1 MKALVIGYGSIG
13 QRHARLLKEMGIDVS
28 VVSRRNFNSPSFYNN
43 LESALQKNTFNY
55 IVISNETVSHAETL
69 RELISHHYAG
79 HILIEKPLFMKLEQI
94 YFDHS
99 KTFVA
104 YNLRFHPLIQSL
116 RTYLNNEEVIS
127 VNAYVGQYLPSWRP
141 NTDYTKSYS
150 ASKARGGGVLRD
162 LSHELDYLMDLFG
175 EWHSLVAVINKISDL
190 DIESEDYV
198 QISYSTNQNTRV
210 TVELNYLDHITQR
223 YVVVQTNS
231 KTVKIDFVN
240 NSINC
245 NGELQQL
252 APIDR
257 DYTYKKQ
264 HEAVLNGSTLCCSFA
279 QGVSVVKMIEA
290 AEKSSLLKE
299 WVYNG

>member
-13 QRHARLLKEMGIDVS
+13 QRHARLLEEMGIDVS
-28 VVSRRNFNSPSFYNN
+28 VVSRRNFNSPNFYNN
-43 LESALQKNTFNY
+43 LEYAFLENEYDY
-55 IVISNETVSHAETL
+55 IVISNETVFHAESL
-69 RELISHHYAG
+69 RELVSNQYEG
-79 HILIEKPLFMKLEQI
+79 HILIEKPLFMNLEQI
-94 YFDHS
+94 NFNHS

-141 NTDYTKSYS
+141 NADYTKSYS

-190 DIESEDYV
+190 EIESEDYV
-198 QISYSTNQNTRV
+198 QISYSTNLNTRV
-210 TVELNYLDHITQR
+210 TVELNYLDRITQR
-223 YVVVQTNS
+223 YVIVQTNS
-231 KTVKIDFVN
+231 KTLKIDFVN
-240 NSINC
+240 NIINC
-245 NGELQQL
+245 NGELEQL
-252 APIDR
+252 VPIDR

>member
-28 VVSRRNFNSPSFYNN
+28 IVSRRNFNSPNFYNS

-69 RELISHHYAG
+69 RELIGHQYAG

-94 YFDHS
+94 NFDHS
-99 KTFVA
+99 MTFVA

-141 NTDYTKSYS
+141 NADYTKGYS

-175 EWHSLVAVINKISDL
+175 EWQSLVAVIDKISDL

-198 QISYSTNQNTRV
+198 QLSYSTNQNTRV

-252 APIDR
+252 VPIDR

-264 HEAVLNGSTLCCSFA
+264 HEAVLNDSSLCCSFA
-279 QGVSVVKMIEA
+279 QGVRVVNMIEA

-299 WVYNG
+299 WVYND

>member
-13 QRHARLLKEMGIDVS
+13 QRHARLLEEMGIDVS
-28 VVSRRNFNSPSFYNN
+28 VVSRRNFNSPNFYNN
-43 LESALQKNTFNY
+43 LENALLDKNYDY
-55 IVISNETVSHAETL
+55 IVISNETVTHAETL
-69 RELISHHYAG
+69 RELIRHQYAG
-79 HILIEKPLFMKLEQI
+79 HILIEKPLFMNLEQI
-94 YFDHS
+94 NFDDS

-116 RTYLNNEEVIS
+116 KTCLNSEEVIS

-141 NTDYTKSYS
+141 NADYTKSYS

-210 TVELNYLDHITQR
+210 TVELNYLDRITQR

-245 NGELQQL
+245 NGELEQL
-252 APIDR
+252 VPIDR

-264 HEAVLNGSTLCCSFA
+264 HEAVLNGSPLCCSFA